1 MSELSKKHCVPCE
14 GGFPALTEEQAKD
27 MMAHVPE
34 WKLSDD
40 ARRIS
45 CTFGFKDFDTA
56 LAFVNEI
63 GKVAKEEWHHP
74 EIRLM
79 WGSVEVIMTTHSIS
93 GLSENDFIVA
103 AKIDLL
109 PR

>member
-1 MSELSKKHCVPCE
+1 MSELTQKHCVPCE
-14 GGFPALTEEQAKD
+14 GGFPALTLEQAKD
-27 MMAHVPE
+27 LMEQVPE
-34 WKLSDD
+34 WKLSEDG
-40 ARRIS
+40 RRIS
-45 CTFGFKDFDTA
+45 RTFGFKDFDTA

-63 GKVAKEEWHHP
+63 GKIAQEEWHHP

-79 WGSVEVIMTTHSIS
+79 WGSVEVVMTTHSIS

-109 PR
+109 PQ